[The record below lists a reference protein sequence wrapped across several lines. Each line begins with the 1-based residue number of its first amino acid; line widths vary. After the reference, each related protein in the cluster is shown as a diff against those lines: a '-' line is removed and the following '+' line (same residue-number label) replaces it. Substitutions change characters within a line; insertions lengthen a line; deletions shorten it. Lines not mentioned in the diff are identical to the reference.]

1 MKSGLIKKNSDKAN
15 DRNFL
20 ETAYDFAFFAVA
32 DPHINF
38 PDAKNAIRLAKDSI
52 KIFQDTMGEIE
63 KAKADMVVF
72 VGDVMEAR
80 DYGMPHLELV
90 YGLMSKISMHW
101 LILMGNHDSRYRSTL
116 DEYEKRDFAEKFK
129 GHGPDGKVAYWRY
142 DVPGKK
148 ITFIGLDT
156 SLVGTS
162 GGSID
167 DAQKKWLENTLD
179 TLDSDRTAII
189 FMHHPSVIFDDIIFR
204 NEDLHVYFIDNHQE
218 MRGLFEQYRM
228 IKAVISGHTHVCRHL
243 LLNGINYISLPSINT
258 WPNMYTEFNISKDKL
273 IFKNI
278 PISDKAKAEEA
289 MDNLFSEDSAWL
301 KYFYNDKDALKT
313 YFMNGHRERVIYFNG

>member
-1 MKSGLIKKNSDKAN
+1 MKSVLIKKNSDKACC
-15 DRNFL
+15 RNF
-20 ETAYDFAFFAVA
+20 EDTAYDFVFFAVA

-38 PDAKNAIRLAKDSI
+38 PDTKNAIRLAKDSI

-63 KAKADMVVF
+63 KAKTDIVVF

-116 DEYEKRDFAEKFK
+116 DEYEKRDFAKKFK

-148 ITFIGLDT
+148 ITFVGLDT

-167 DAQKKWLENTLD
+167 NAQKKWLENTLD
-179 TLDSDRTAII
+179 ALAPDRMVII
-189 FMHHPSVIFDDIIFR
+189 FMHHPAVIFDDIISR
-204 NEDLHVYFIDNHQE
+204 NEGLHVYFIDNHQE
-218 MRGLFEQYRM
+218 MRVLFEQYKM

-258 WPNMYTEFNISKDKL
+258 WPNMYTELNISNDKL

-278 PISDKAKAEEA
+278 PISDKAKAAEA
-289 MDNLFSEDSAWL
+289 MNNLFSEGSAWL
-301 KYFYNDKDALKT
+301 KCFYNDKEALNA
-313 YFMNGHRERVIYFNG
+313 YFMSGPIEGAIYF